1 MPMSNKTVLKQAAPV
16 RQKIDSRIFTQD
28 PISMVQEL
36 LRKLGFN
43 VGSIDGRMNPRT
55 SNAIRLFQ
63 LQSGAKVTGEVTD
76 DLISQ
81 LQAKLG

>member
-1 MPMSNKTVLKQAAPV
+1 
-16 RQKIDSRIFTQD
+16 
-28 PISMVQEL
+28 MVQEL

-43 VGSIDGRMNPRT
+43 VGSVDGRMNPRT

-63 LQSGAKVTGEVTD
+63 LQSGAKVTGEVSD